1 MTKSKNN
8 FYYDLLKNN
17 KTSSKKF
24 IINPDDQLQFDEIWE
39 KVNINASF
47 LKTRL
52 PEKQLIGLL
61 AKNSSYFVIQY
72 LSIISSGHVVVL
84 LDAQLKP
91 IEHKNNITSNN
102 VNVVIAHQSYSS
114 ELKKALGPN
123 SNIQVITKFCDLITE
138 TRSSFSSKPFSKFDV
153 PDNLAVIV
161 FTSGSTGNR
170 KGVML
175 THKNLI
181 SNTNS
186 IIEYLSLTSSDRMN
200 VTLPFTYTYGLSLL
214 HTHLKVGASIYLHS
228 SSFLGT
234 LISEIEDYGCTG
246 LAGVPITF
254 QVLLNRTSFL
264 KKKFSTLK
272 YVTQAG
278 GKLADKYIHLIATK
292 KPDIK
297 FFVMYGAT
305 EATSRLTFLSP
316 DDLIKNIGSIG
327 KAIPGVN
334 IELLD
339 ENGMQIKPGDTGEI
353 VASGDNIMA
362 GYLNNRKETLKVL
375 KKGKLYTGDLAVMN
389 KEGFIFIVGRKSRFV
404 KSMGYKVWLD
414 GVEQTLLK
422 VKQVLNVC
430 AFGINNPLI
439 GETVAAVVE
448 AAQNVDKVELKKN
461 LYNHC
466 NTELASYEIP
476 YEIKF
481 IKSMPLKSSG
491 KIDMEKLKMTFNS
504 DSSL

>member
-1 MTKSKNN
+1 MTKSEDN
-8 FYYDLLKNN
+8 FYHDLLKNN

-24 IINPDDQLQFDEIWE
+24 IINPNDQLQFDEIWE
-39 KVNINASF
+39 KVNINISF

-52 PEKQLIGLL
+52 PEKQLIGLM

-72 LSIISSGHVVVL
+72 LSIISSGHVAVL

-91 IEHKNNITSNN
+91 IEHKKNIISNN
-102 VNVVIAHQSYSS
+102 VNVVITHQDYLSK
-114 ELKKALGPN
+114 LKKALEPN
-123 SNIQVITKFCDLITE
+123 SNIQVITQFCDLINE
-138 TRSSFSSKPFSKFDV
+138 TRSSFTYKSFAKHNV
-153 PDNLAVIV
+153 PDNLAVVV

-214 HTHLKVGASIYLHS
+214 HTHLKVGASIYLHCS
-228 SSFLGT
+228 SSLGT
-234 LISEIEDYGCTG
+234 LISEIEDYECTG

-254 QVLLNRTSFL
+254 QVLINRTSFL
-264 KKKFSTLK
+264 KEKFPTLK

-278 GKLADKYIHLIATK
+278 GKLADKYIHLIATQ
-292 KPDIK
+292 KPEIK

-316 DDLIKNIGSIG
+316 DDLIRNIGSIG
-327 KAIPGVN
+327 KAIPGVK

-339 ENGMQIKPGDTGEI
+339 ENDKQIKPGDTGEI

-362 GYLNNRKETLKVL
+362 GYLNNHKETLKVL
-375 KKGKLYTGDLAVMN
+375 KNGKLYTGDLAVMN
-389 KEGFIFIVGRKSRFV
+389 KEGFIYIVGRKSRFV

-414 GVEQTLLK
+414 GIEQTLLK
-422 VKQVLNVC
+422 VKHVLNVC
-430 AFGINNPLI
+430 AFEIYNPLI

-448 AAQNVDKVELKKN
+448 AAQDADKVELKKA
-461 LYNHC
+461 LFNHC
-466 NTELASYEIP
+466 NNELASYEIP

-481 IKSMPLKSSG
+481 IKRMPLKSSG
-491 KIDMEKLKMTFNS
+491 KIDMEKLKMIFNL